1 MNSIS
6 NIRRNIFS
14 LSQSK
19 FGGEIGVNQSMI
31 SRWESGELEP
41 SLSNMRAIRDL
52 AKRRGVEWDDGFF
65 WESAA

>member
-1 MNSIS
+1 
-6 NIRRNIFS
+6 
-14 LSQSK
+14 
-19 FGGEIGVNQSMI
+19 MI